1 MYSSDIMSEKMKL
14 IARKIKIQFSKVS
27 SQLYY
32 AEDYDDDKVTEITP
46 LFMRD
51 ESIYNQYHKYR
62 RDEENIKLDVEYE
75 KLNEDDDDDCATNP
89 WKLPRRSSLLLFIL
103 KWPIT
108 FILWCT
114 IPDCRRY
121 EKFFIVTF
129 INCVAWILCLSYL
142 IASMIANVGKFYGFF
157 CSLCDR
163 VGLCNGMLLKFRILI
178 EETLG
183 NESRKHSLSIV

>member
-1 MYSSDIMSEKMKL
+1 MKL
-14 IARKIKIQFSKVS
+14 VARKIKIQFSKVS

-32 AEDYDDDKVTEITP
+32 DEDYVCDKVTEITP
-46 LFMRD
+46 LFVRD
-51 ESIYNQYHKYR
+51 ESIYNQNRKYTIDI
-62 RDEENIKLDVEYE
+62 DEENIKLVVEYE
-75 KLNEDDDDDCATNP
+75 NLDEDNDDCATNP

-121 EKFFIVTF
+121 EKFFAVTF

-142 IASMIANVGKFYGFF
+142 IASMIANVGKFYGLF

-163 VGLCNGMLLKFRILI
+163 VEWFVVACYDDFMTLVSAFVDVFLILI
-178 EETLG
+178 DLVI
-183 NESRKHSLSIV
+183 NSD

>member
-1 MYSSDIMSEKMKL
+1 MIYFILFFFLYLVMYSNDITAEKMKL

-46 LFMRD
+46 LFMRA
-51 ESIYNQYHKYR
+51 ESIYNQNQKFTI
-62 RDEENIKLDVEYE
+62 NIAVEYE
-75 KLNEDDDDDCATNP
+75 KLDEDDDCATNP
-89 WKLPRRSSLLLFIL
+89 WKLPRRSSLLFFIL

-108 FILWCT
+108 FILWFT

-121 EKFFIVTF
+121 EKFFVVTF

-142 IASMIANVGKFYGFF
+142 IASMIANVGKFYGII
-157 CSLCDR
+157 LLI
-163 VGLCNGMLLKFRILI
+163 VGQNWG
-178 EETLG
+178 
-183 NESRKHSLSIV
+183 